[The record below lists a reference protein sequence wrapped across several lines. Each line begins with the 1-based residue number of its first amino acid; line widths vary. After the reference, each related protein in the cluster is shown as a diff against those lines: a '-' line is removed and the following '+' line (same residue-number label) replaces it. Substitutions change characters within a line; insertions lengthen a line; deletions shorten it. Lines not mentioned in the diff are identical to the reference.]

1 LGPALK
7 HLVAVGS
14 AETQRIPIP
23 TERQSEDADRA
34 TEQFGGIVGIQIVEP
49 FPGDVEVR
57 FQRPCNVA

>member
-34 TEQFGGIVGIQIVEP
+34 TEQFGGIVGIT